1 MGATLIPSALPNP
14 LAQYSF
20 ESQSISVNKLMDSGR
35 IRQYPRS
42 TKAPRKVRVVWFLT
56 DPLLEVFKIW
66 YNIGIAAGTQKFVL
80 KLAFGNSCRLNTALF
95 LSDYRVTSDTLTGWR
110 VDAELEVEDPV

>member
-1 MGATLIPSALPNP
+1 MGATLIPSALPDP

-20 ESQSISVNKLMDSGR
+20 ESQSVSITKVMDSGR
-35 IRQYPRS
+35 IRQYQRA

-56 DPLLEVFKIW
+56 DSLLEVFKIW
-66 YNIGIAAGTQKFVL
+66 YNIGISAGTQKFVL
-80 KLAFGNSCRLNTALF
+80 NLAFGNSCKANTALF

-110 VDAELEVEDPV
+110 VDAELEIEDPA